1 MNDITVMIFPPFY
14 TKRNIKKINKINP
27 DILIFDDDFITP
39 INEFNF
45 SDSIIYLDFGKKFN
59 KTLKDIKLPKYLKKI
74 KFGDGF
80 TQSLDYVKLP
90 ENLEVLEF
98 GINYQVS
105 LFSVKFPASLR
116 EIILKDSFNYSL
128 PFFLPKKLKKIILGK
143 HFDYSLNT
151 FVIPENLKYLRVSGS
166 ESNVVLFNKLPQS
179 IKTLEVIN
187 NLDFDMINLPDSL
200 EELILDIECKDM
212 DPYNMAHYMNIAQ
225 RNANLGNIAQGNIV
239 LGNGNLGNI
248 AQGNIALGNGN
259 LGNGNFGNIAQGNG
273 NFGNIAQGNI
283 GPGNGNFGNIAQGNI
298 AQGNIGLG
306 NIGLGNGNF
315 GNMAQG
321 NIGLGNGNF
330 GNIAQGNIGLGNGN
344 FGNGNTGLENE
355 NYKTGATIAEQ
366 TNLPFGLKKLKL
378 SHVSLINYIKKI
390 PFNCELVDLDNNKI
404 VLGENTIANENFNGT
419 N

>member
-1 MNDITVMIFPPFY
+1 MFKNKFNINIINNEWHNSYDFSAVLY
-14 TKRNIKKINKINP
+14 QTKYKKINKINP

-98 GINYQVS
+98 GNNYQVS

-248 AQGNIALGNGN
+248 AQGNIA
-259 LGNGNFGNIAQGNG
+259 
-273 NFGNIAQGNI
+273 
-283 GPGNGNFGNIAQGNI
+283 
-298 AQGNIGLG
+298 QGNIGLG

-404 VLGENTIANENFNGT
+404 VLGENTLANENFNGT